1 MWRKY
6 MLLLLIVRLTMEENS
21 CRVHGC
27 TRCRDGVCEECS
39 QVEGMVLR
47 DGLCLCEVYF
57 EKVN

>member
-1 MWRKY
+1 